1 MFYYNGIFFCNFA
14 VLREFLTF
22 IILNLMLVRS
32 KTRRR
37 FLFPVFFGAMVLLAA
52 GLVSGQQT
60 RSTPYRSV
68 IQVSGLVV
76 TGDSLAPVPFTTVW
90 VKNSRRG
97 TITDYY
103 GFFSIAVHERDT
115 LRFSAVG
122 FKDYQFVVPDTLTHN
137 RYSAIQVMTRDTI
150 YLAETVIYPWPTRE
164 QFRHA
169 FIHTEVPDD
178 DYDRAMRNLARAEMK
193 ERLKHY
199 PMDGSMNFRHLM
211 NQQSNRLYYAGQAPP
226 MRIFDPLA
234 WGQFIQAW
242 REGKFKRSD

>member
-1 MFYYNGIFFCNFA
+1 MPNPSADIQS
-14 VLREFLTF
+14 
-22 IILNLMLVRS
+22 ILPQR
-32 KTRRR
+32 
-37 FLFPVFFGAMVLLAA
+37 PAILLS
-52 GLVSGQQT
+52 GLVAFLAICLAGVASGQE
-60 RSTPYRSV
+60 RDRPVYRNV

-76 TGDSLAPVPFTTVW
+76 TGDSLAPIPYTTVW
-90 VKNSRRG
+90 VKNTRRG

-115 LRFSAVG
+115 LRFSSVG
-122 FKDYQFVVPDTLTHN
+122 FRDHIFVVPDTLTQN
-137 RYSAIQVMTRDTI
+137 RYSAVQVMTRDTI
-150 YLAETVIYPWPTRE
+150 YLAETLIYPWPTRE

-169 FIHTEVPDD
+169 FIHTDIPDD

-193 ERLKHY
+193 ERLRHF

-211 NQQSNRLYYAGQAPP
+211 NQQADRMYYAGQAPP

-242 REGKFKRSD
+242 REGRFRQSD